1 MGTKPVWKERFEYIK
16 TPEGFYVGHSV
27 NLPGCACQAKT
38 EEEFK
43 RKARVL
49 AKAYCKFMLEGLEQ
63 DDAIEMKEVSR
74 EEFFSV
80 K

>member
-1 MGTKPVWKERFEYIK
+1 METKPIFKERFEYIK

-27 NLPGCACQAKT
+27 NLPGCILQAKT

-43 RKARVL
+43 RKA
-49 AKAYCKFMLEGLEQ
+49 KAMATLYCEHILEALKQ

-74 EEFFSV
+74 EEFF
-80 K
+80 KQR